1 MPKMK
6 AIDIKKQIVAELTEH
21 LDGAIAGVVVD
32 FSGVNVAQDTTMR
45 AELRKAGVT
54 YRVAKNTLIGRACDN
69 VGYGDIAQYLT
80 GNTAIAISREDPV
93 IAAKILKSHTG
104 KESKLEIKGGFYDG
118 KVIDA
123 DMVRTLADTPT
134 PEESIAKFLGSIQ
147 SSLYN
152 FAYALQA
159 IVDRGEVL
167 PASAAEATAE
177 AEAPAEPA
185 PAEAAPTEAAEPA
198 AEATA
203 EAAPAAE

>member
-1 MPKMK
+1 MPSSK
-6 AIDIKKQIVAELTEH
+6 AIDIKKQIVQDLTEH
-21 LDGAIAGVVVD
+21 LNGAVAGVVVD
-32 FSGVNVAQDTTMR
+32 FSGVSVAQDTAMR
-45 AELRKAGVT
+45 AELRKSNVT
-54 YRVAKNTLIGRACDN
+54 YKVAKNTLIGRACDN
-69 VGYGDIAQYLT
+69 VGLGDMAQYLN

-152 FAYALQA
+152 FAYAIQA

-177 AEAPAEPA
+177 A
-185 PAEAAPTEAAEPA
+185 APTAE
-198 AEATA
+198 
-203 EAAPAAE
+203 

>member
-69 VGYGDIAQYLT
+69 VGYGDMAQYLT

-177 AEAPAEPA
+177 AKAPAEPA